1 MFLTG
6 GSGFLGDLASCYAN
20 NSELSQKASTK
31 KNGSKHKP
39 KHGRLIL
46 AGSCSKATQKQ
57 VHTYTMANK
66 QSIMVKPDE
75 IRNGVLTEDNLV
87 QSVLDHHSED
97 FLIYSAGS
105 AGIRDT
111 MTYGNAE
118 DSNLIEFIMAKI
130 AKKLVDCGTDR
141 LIVAGGET
149 SGAVMKE
156 LGYKAFKIG
165 QSVAPGVPVMYPL
178 EKENLALVLKSGNFG
193 GDDFFLTTLG

>member
-1 MFLTG
+1 M
-6 GSGFLGDLASCYAN
+6 
-20 NSELSQKASTK
+20 
-31 KNGSKHKP
+31 
-39 KHGRLIL
+39 I
-46 AGSCSKATQKQ
+46 
-57 VHTYTMANK
+57 
-66 QSIMVKPDE
+66 KPDE
-75 IRNGVLTEDNLV
+75 IRNGVLTEDNIV
-87 QSVLDHHSED
+87 QSVLDRHSED